1 MNKILP
7 LATVHPNA
15 KIGDNVEI
23 GPYAYVDEFVDFAR
37 RHPELTFLVTEV
49 GCGIAGFTP
58 AQIAP
63 LFADA
68 VGVENIHLPQ
78 RFWDVLKAK

>member
-1 MNKILP
+1 MWTSLS
-7 LATVHPNA
+7 
-15 KIGDNVEI
+15 
-23 GPYAYVDEFVDFAR
+23 
-37 RHPELTFLVTEV
+37 TEV